1 MLLPTCRAN
10 FLNVYN
16 SKKNNFFKKRLA
28 FTPKMCKLSLTR
40 RAANTKNIKIG
51 KADNSMKTGR
61 ITAKLRDAV
70 PVCLMVE
77 GKEVKRYKNIELP
90 DSIKEVELLDFHFN
104 VPADGKITFEIHYA
118 SGVLPETFPEPRA
131 KVTRAEK
138 AAAKAQKKT
147 MQEEAVEAPAPE
159 ETALAIIP
167 EETPIMQAAELE
179 EATAE
184 PETAEDTKQAA
195 KSPEPAEEAE
205 TNQETSTME
214 ISYNVTGPRR
224 KELATA
230 VGDFIGTAPVY
241 QKAPT
246 YAFAIGSYIIDRN
259 GTLSGEKNE
268 ELTEALAA
276 QGFTAA

>member
-1 MLLPTCRAN
+1 
-10 FLNVYN
+10 
-16 SKKNNFFKKRLA
+16 
-28 FTPKMCKLSLTR
+28 
-40 RAANTKNIKIG
+40 
-51 KADNSMKTGR
+51 MKTGR

-77 GKEVKRYKNIELP
+77 GREVKRYKNIELP

-138 AAAKAQKKT
+138 AAAKAQKKAA
-147 MQEEAVEAPAPE
+147 QEEAAETPAPE

-167 EETPIMQAAELE
+167 EETPIMQVTEPE

-184 PETAEDTKQAA
+184 QAA
-195 KSPEPAEEAE
+195 ESPEPAEEAE
-205 TNQETSTME
+205 ANQEASTME

>member
-1 MLLPTCRAN
+1 
-10 FLNVYN
+10 
-16 SKKNNFFKKRLA
+16 
-28 FTPKMCKLSLTR
+28 
-40 RAANTKNIKIG
+40 
-51 KADNSMKTGR
+51 MKTGR

-138 AAAKAQKKT
+138 AAAKAQKKAA
-147 MQEEAVEAPAPE
+147 QE
-159 ETALAIIP
+159 ETA
-167 EETPIMQAAELE
+167 ETPAAE
-179 EATAE
+179 
-184 PETAEDTKQAA
+184 ETAEDTTEPTAE
-195 KSPEPAEEAE
+195 SPETAEEAE
-205 TNQETSTME
+205 ANQEASTME

-259 GTLSGEKNE
+259 GKFSGEKNE

>member
-1 MLLPTCRAN
+1 
-10 FLNVYN
+10 
-16 SKKNNFFKKRLA
+16 
-28 FTPKMCKLSLTR
+28 
-40 RAANTKNIKIG
+40 
-51 KADNSMKTGR
+51 MKTGR

-77 GKEVKRYKNIELP
+77 GKEVKRYKNIDLP
-90 DSIKEVELLDFHFN
+90 DSIKKVELLDFHFN

-118 SGVLPETFPEPRA
+118 SGVLPKTFPEPRA

-138 AAAKAQKKT
+138 AAAKAQKKAE
-147 MQEEAVEAPAPE
+147 QEEAADTPAPE
-159 ETALAIIP
+159 ETASAIIP
-167 EETPIMQAAELE
+167 EEPPVMQAAESE

-184 PETAEDTKQAA
+184 PETAEDTAEQAA
-195 KSPEPAEEAE
+195 ENAEPAEEAE
-205 TNQETSTME
+205 ANQEANTME

-230 VGDFIGTAPVY
+230 VGNFIGTAPVY

-246 YAFAIGSYIIDRN
+246 YAFAIGSYTIDRN

>member
-1 MLLPTCRAN
+1 
-10 FLNVYN
+10 
-16 SKKNNFFKKRLA
+16 
-28 FTPKMCKLSLTR
+28 
-40 RAANTKNIKIG
+40 
-51 KADNSMKTGR
+51 MKTGK

-104 VPADGKITFEIHYA
+104 VPADGKITFEIQYA
-118 SGVLPETFPEPRA
+118 SGVLPKIFPEPRA

-138 AAAKAQKKT
+138 AAAKVQRKAV
-147 MQEEAVEAPAPE
+147 QEEVAEAPAPE
-159 ETALAIIP
+159 ETAPTIIP
-167 EETPIMQAAELE
+167 EEPPILKAAEPE

-184 PETAEDTKQAA
+184 PETTEDTAEQATEN
-195 KSPEPAEEAE
+195 PEPAEEAQANKE
-205 TNQETSTME
+205 ASTME

-230 VGDFIGTAPVY
+230 VGDFIGMAPVY

-259 GTLSGEKNE
+259 GKLSGEKNE

>member
-1 MLLPTCRAN
+1 
-10 FLNVYN
+10 
-16 SKKNNFFKKRLA
+16 
-28 FTPKMCKLSLTR
+28 
-40 RAANTKNIKIG
+40 
-51 KADNSMKTGR
+51 MKTGR

-138 AAAKAQKKT
+138 AAAKTQKKAT
-147 MQEEAVEAPAPE
+147 QEEATDTPAPK
-159 ETALAIIP
+159 ETAPAIIP
-167 EETPIMQAAELE
+167 EEPPVMQAAESK

-184 PETAEDTKQAA
+184 PETAEDTAKQAA
-195 KSPEPAEEAE
+195 ENAGPAEEAE
-205 TNQETSTME
+205 ATKEASTME

>member
-1 MLLPTCRAN
+1 
-10 FLNVYN
+10 
-16 SKKNNFFKKRLA
+16 
-28 FTPKMCKLSLTR
+28 
-40 RAANTKNIKIG
+40 
-51 KADNSMKTGR
+51 MKTGR

-138 AAAKAQKKT
+138 AAAKVQKAA
-147 MQEEAVEAPAPE
+147 MQEDADEAPAPKKAE
-159 ETALAIIP
+159 LAIIQEDPPIMKTAEP
-167 EETPIMQAAELE
+167 EETP
-179 EATAE
+179 AE
-184 PETAEDTKQAA
+184 PETAEDTTEQADE
-195 KSPEPAEEAE
+195 SPEPAEEVE
-205 TNQETSTME
+205 TNKEASTME

-259 GTLSGEKNE
+259 GKLSGEKNE

>member
-1 MLLPTCRAN
+1 
-10 FLNVYN
+10 
-16 SKKNNFFKKRLA
+16 
-28 FTPKMCKLSLTR
+28 
-40 RAANTKNIKIG
+40 
-51 KADNSMKTGR
+51 MKTGR

-104 VPADGKITFEIHYA
+104 IPADGKITFEIHCA

-138 AAAKAQKKT
+138 AAAKAQKKAA
-147 MQEEAVEAPAPE
+147 QEEAADTPAPK

-167 EETPIMQAAELE
+167 EEPQIMKTAEPE
-179 EATAE
+179 ENTAE
-184 PETAEDTKQAA
+184 PETAEDTPEQAT
-195 KSPEPAEEAE
+195 KSPEPAGETEANKE
-205 TNQETSTME
+205 ASTME

-230 VGDFIGTAPVY
+230 VGNFIGTAPVY

-259 GTLSGEKNE
+259 GTLSGEKK
-268 ELTEALAA
+268 A
-276 QGFTAA
+276 

>member
-1 MLLPTCRAN
+1 
-10 FLNVYN
+10 
-16 SKKNNFFKKRLA
+16 
-28 FTPKMCKLSLTR
+28 
-40 RAANTKNIKIG
+40 
-51 KADNSMKTGR
+51 MKTGK

-77 GKEVKRYKNIELP
+77 GQEVKRYKNIDLP
-90 DSIKEVELLDFHFN
+90 DMLKEVEMLDFHFN
-104 VPADGKITFEIHYA
+104 VPEDGKITFEIHYA

-138 AAAKAQKKT
+138 AAAKAQKKAL
-147 MQEEAVEAPAPE
+147 QEEAAEAPAPE

-167 EETPIMQAAELE
+167 EEPPIMQAAEPE

-184 PETAEDTKQAA
+184 PETAEDTTEQAA
-195 KSPEPAEEAE
+195 
-205 TNQETSTME
+205 
-214 ISYNVTGPRR
+214 
-224 KELATA
+224 
-230 VGDFIGTAPVY
+230 VGNFIGTAPVY

-259 GTLSGEKNE
+259 GKLSGEKNE